1 MIMCLK
7 IIKKTSLPEECFR
20 NFIQEIKIQ
29 SAMNNPNILNIYGYT
44 ADA

>member
-1 MIMCLK
+1 MCLK
-7 IIKKTSLPEECFR
+7 IIKKTSLPEECFM